1 LKAAKARRDASL
13 KHVVISE
20 KYDKKAA
27 ALNVETL
34 PHGYDSKEV
43 YEGAMRTPLG
53 PDVNFRDLTRPKILK
68 NAGAV
73 IKPMK
78 FPKGRRPTAAEAKRK

>member
-1 LKAAKARRDASL
+1 MKAAKARRDASL

-53 PDVNFRDLTRPKILK
+53 PDVNTDKSFRDLTRPKILK
-68 NAGAV
+68 NAGAYV
-73 IKPMK
+73 AM
-78 FPKGRRPTAAEAKRK
+78 RQ